1 LPERR
6 QLGDEKFIF
15 TGECYAFR
23 RDKGWPMLGR
33 WQAVCTPEQLNVD
46 THGDWVLV
54 EQRLN
59 MDPAGMSYLMAVG
72 D

>member
-1 LPERR
+1 
-6 QLGDEKFIF
+6 
-15 TGECYAFR
+15 
-23 RDKGWPMLGR
+23 
-33 WQAVCTPEQLNVD
+33 LNVD